1 MSSPFDDALESV
13 EQLGELYEPAAQR
26 AWDKDIGRIDD
37 VVRAL
42 IAASPLVVVSSH
54 DGAGH
59 ADASPRGGQP
69 GFVTVLDDHHLAI
82 PDATGNKRLD
92 TLNNII
98 STGHAALLF
107 LIPGRDQTLRVN
119 GRACVTSSPSVL
131 ERVESVGKPPRTAIV
146 VRAKRLDLSRR
157 YRETLS
163 ATQIGKLLGV
173 DGKTVTREILQGDL
187 KAEKRP
193 TNRLNQQGGDPWSVT
208 PADLRSYILEHLE
221 RIDLR
226 KVEKF
231 AFVQIVA
238 GEPLDAAGKGRQ

>member
-146 VRAKRLDLSRR
+146 VRAD
-157 YRETLS
+157 ETYS
-163 ATQIGKLLGV
+163 HCPK
-173 DGKTVTREILQGDL
+173 
-187 KAEKRP
+187 
-193 TNRLNQQGGDPWSVT
+193 
-208 PADLRSYILEHLE
+208 
-221 RIDLR
+221 
-226 KVEKF
+226 
-231 AFVQIVA
+231 AFVRSRLWKPA
-238 GEPLDAAGKGRQ
+238 TWPSLDDVPTAAEVMHAHQADPARTLQDEVEYLETSLRERLA